1 MSAFEIVCDSGD
13 REAWLRARNTG
24 IGASEIAVLLGA
36 SDWGS
41 NLEMYYRKVGEI
53 AESLV
58 EQTEAM
64 QWGLLLEA
72 AIRDELARRAEVQL
86 LDAPARML
94 RSIAHPWA
102 TATPDAIT
110 VDGEPVEVKN
120 LTHGYDPEAWAE
132 QIPEKYML
140 QCQHQMLV
148 TGAKR
153 CLFGALLWGSRLVW
167 EWVPRDETRI
177 RAILKAGSEFWGH
190 VERRDP
196 PESDGNPQAR
206 KALAKLATDEEP
218 VELYESEI
226 AHQLERFRM
235 AKELHELAA
244 GEEKRTRRKLDAA
257 KDELAKQLGTHR
269 CGTTATGW
277 SIRWKTIERRGYT
290 VAPTIVNQLEIQEP
304 KE

>member
-53 AESLV
+53 TESLV

-120 LTHGYDPEAWAE
+120 ITHGYDPDAWAE

-148 TGAKR
+148 TGAQR
-153 CLFGALLWGSRLVW
+153 GLFGALLWGSRLVW

-177 RAILKAGSEFWGH
+177 RAILRAGSAFWAH

-218 VELYESEI
+218 VELYEPEI
-226 AHQLERFRM
+226 AHQLERFRV

-244 GEEKRTRRKLDAA
+244 GAEKRARRELDAA

-290 VAPTIVNQLEIQEP
+290 VAPSTIQQLEIRAP
-304 KE
+304 K